1 MRNVPRA
8 ARARSAVAP
17 RPPCSAFRQ
26 PCGALGDAA
35 GPANGARRRCGAIR
49 LRPMALRLSPA
60 APDGAA
66 ATARRFGSCFS
77 NRTVRTT
84 PRERPGAFPS
94 LAGSFCALWMAQTAQ
109 FLPDSYI
116 GDASNCSE
124 SIRCKREKCVCPAQE
139 LLRRLRRVLP
149 GTGLHPTCMNLAK
162 NVQIEALPVPVPPVP
177 PVPLALPVPP
187 DGVAANPL
195 GAIHGGSCCLKR
207 WRACYDARVQ

>member
-1 MRNVPRA
+1 MLQDRPTVLDGA
-8 ARARSAVAP
+8 AVQSG
-17 RPPCSAFRQ
+17 C
-26 PCGALGDAA
+26 
-35 GPANGARRRCGAIR
+35 ARRRCGSAR
-49 LRPMALRLSPA
+49 LRPTALRQQPDDSEAAFRIGRYVRPLAKDLALFPPSP
-60 APDGAA
+60 G
-66 ATARRFGSCFS
+66 
-77 NRTVRTT
+77 
-84 PRERPGAFPS
+84 
-94 LAGSFCALWMAQTAQ
+94 LFCALWMAQTAQ

-124 SIRCKREKCVCPAQE
+124 SIQCKREKCVCPAQE

-149 GTGLHPTCMNLAK
+149 GVGLQRTCMNLTK

>member
-1 MRNVPRA
+1 MLQDRPTVLDGA
-8 ARARSAVAP
+8 AVQSG
-17 RPPCSAFRQ
+17 C
-26 PCGALGDAA
+26 
-35 GPANGARRRCGAIR
+35 ARRRCGN
-49 LRPMALRLSPA
+49 SPA

-124 SIRCKREKCVCPAQE
+124 SIQCKREKCVCPAQE
-139 LLRRLRRVLP
+139 LSRRLRRVLP
-149 GTGLHPTCMNLAK
+149 GTGLHRTCMNLAK

-177 PVPLALPVPP
+177 LVPLVPP